1 MAVLMGTNWFKNVK
15 YFVTFEEITKA
26 DLDSYFDRINKE
38 KYTGR
43 GLEWCTAQLGHF
55 WIELRIKNPNTKV
68 SIVEKNEHVKKLT
81 NKSVSSKQSELERQ
95 ESEENRLVDE
105 NEDIIEKISEK
116 RSEISGLSDRF

>member
-1 MAVLMGTNWFKNVK
+1 MAIIMGTNWFKNVK

-26 DLDSYFDRINKE
+26 DLDTYFDRINKD
-38 KYTGR
+38 KFIGR

-68 SIVEKNEHVKKLT
+68 SLVEKTEQVRKLT
-81 NKSVSSKQSELERQ
+81 NKSVSSKHSELERQ

-116 RSEISGLSDRF
+116 RSEISGLSEHY